1 MQNLNKYSW
10 GVCMRF
16 LGLLLF
22 GMTFLFADL
31 VDIYRTQGIDA
42 VKEQLE
48 KKLQE
53 KSYWEKFLEDKN
65 IDYGYYESTKF
76 LIFVDK
82 DTKELKVYK
91 KVDNRF
97 SEILKDSV
105 IIGEKQGDKKV
116 EGDLKTPEGVYK
128 LTNKLTKLDPFY
140 GPLALVTSY
149 PNTFDKAL
157 NKKGHGIWIHGMPL
171 NQQRE
176 EFTKGCI
183 ALDNPN
189 LQNLDKTIDL
199 EESLLLISK
208 DEIKKSTKEE
218 ISLILSSIYKWKD
231 AWKKSDIDTYLSFY
245 SKEFKRY
252 DGVELN
258 SFAEYKKTIF
268 SRKQDKTIIFSNI
281 NIIPYPNSLNKK
293 MYKVLMDEVYRTNS
307 YKFDGKK
314 ELFIELKDNKIEILS
329 EG

>member
-1 MQNLNKYSW
+1 
-10 GVCMRF
+10 MRF
-16 LGLLLF
+16 LLLIF
-22 GMTFLFADL
+22 FSTSFLFADL
-31 VDIYRTQGIDA
+31 VNIYRTQGIS
-42 VKEQLE
+42 VVQEQLE

-53 KSYWEKFLEDKN
+53 ASYWKSFLKDKD

-76 LIFVDK
+76 LLLVDK

-97 SEILKDSV
+97 SKILKDDV
-105 IIGEKQGDKKV
+105 IVGEKDGDKEI

-128 LTNKLTKLDPFY
+128 LTEKLTKVDPFY

-149 PNTFDKAL
+149 PNNFDKAL

-171 NQQRE
+171 NKKRE

-189 LQNLDKTIDL
+189 LKDLERKIDL
-199 EESLLLISK
+199 KETLLLISK
-208 DEIKKSTKEE
+208 NKIKKSTKDD
-218 ISLILSSIYKWKD
+218 ISLILSSIYQWKD
-231 AWKKSDIDTYLSFY
+231 AWKKSDIDAYLSFY

-252 DGVELN
+252 DGVKID
-258 SFAEYKKTIF
+258 SFAKYKTTIF
-268 SRKQDKTIIFSNI
+268 SRKEDKEITFSNI

-293 MYKVLMDEVYRTNS
+293 IYKVLMDEI
-307 YKFDGKK
+307 YKTKTYEFDGEK
-314 ELFIELKDNKIEILS
+314 ELFIELKDNKVEILS
-329 EG
+329 ER